1 MSPARRTL
9 RLPVRYRV
17 TVAELVGGT
26 ATVVMDATGAGFHAA
41 VGELADGRL
50 LAEHGVGG
58 EPHPLEHLAELTA
71 NHPTGR
77 HRRTR

>member
-1 MSPARRTL
+1 MSPTRRPP
-9 RLPVRYRV
+9 RPRVRYRV
-17 TVAELVGGT
+17 TVAELVGDT
-26 ATVVMDATGAGFHAA
+26 ATVVMDATRAGFHAA
-41 VGELADGRL
+41 VGELANGRL

-58 EPHPLEHLAELTA
+58 EPHLLEHLVELIA

>member
-1 MSPARRTL
+1 MSPVRRVPRAQL
-9 RLPVRYRV
+9 RYRV

-41 VGELADGRL
+41 VGDLDDGRL
-50 LAEHGVGG
+50 LAEHGIGG
-58 EPHPLEHLAELTA
+58 PPHLLEHLAQLIA